1 LNAIAPT
8 LEGPLAALRES
19 EIRLLTDIATMLAE
33 LGENAA
39 DDRQRL
45 LDVAQDLRE
54 MFFLVVVIGEFNA
67 GKSSFVNALL
77 GDDLLP
83 MGITP
88 TTEMIEVIRYGDSI
102 SRKPETRGD
111 SIREWTHPNTG
122 AQGVAIVDT
131 PGTGSVFL
139 KHETTA
145 KAFLHRADLVIF
157 VLSAKRAMAEAERMY
172 LEMAKNYGKKIIM
185 VINQV
190 DLLAPQEQADVRR
203 FVERQLEELLGLKP
217 LVFMV
222 SAKEARQAS
231 PPDDNLFADGSA
243 AGDPGGI
250 KAIRAHLRGV
260 FSEAPPAKQKLLS
273 QLDSA
278 ANAVNR
284 ANAAI
289 KGRADLVSADTSKVR
304 DVKREL
310 EQQATGLSGQLATAR
325 AEIDRVFEGLRRR
338 AMDFITENL
347 SLRKLGRLPSREAL
361 QAQFQDVVIGRAL
374 REIDDASGQYINAL
388 IDNSRQY
395 WRGIIDRL
403 NKLQETLEQEMS
415 GLDAGVYAEQREALQ
430 EAIRIADAEL
440 KTYSSG
446 KVIADIQAEF
456 SNNANAFVTSTGA
469 AIVGLI
475 IAVIAIATP
484 GPLVGAGAAALALPA
499 FVIAA
504 PLTLLGGV
512 VAVRYYQRITS
523 DAKRD
528 MNERIDGLQKAYHEA
543 LDNLTQRERG
553 RLTQYGTQVLTPIF
567 SRLEVLANRY
577 SGQQTALRNFEMQIA
592 TLRKGI
598 EEVK

>member
-1 LNAIAPT
+1 LNAIAST

-19 EIRLLTDIATMLAE
+19 EIRLLTDIAATLAE
-33 LGENAA
+33 LGEATA

-45 LDVAQDLRE
+45 LDVAQDLRD

-88 TTEMIEVIRYGDSI
+88 TTEMIELIRYGETI
-102 SRKPETRGD
+102 SRKPEMRGE

-217 LVFMV
+217 LVFMA

-231 PPDDNLFADGSA
+231 PPDDNLFADGSLV
-243 AGDPGGI
+243 GDPGGI

-278 ANAVNR
+278 ANAISR

-289 KGRADLVSADTSKVR
+289 KGRADLVSADTAKVR

-310 EQQATGLSGQLATAR
+310 EQQATGLTGQLASAR

-347 SLRKLGRLPSREAL
+347 SLRKIGRLPSREAL

-374 REIDDASGQYINAL
+374 REIDDASSQYINAL

-456 SNNANAFVTSTGA
+456 TNNANAFVASA
-469 AIVGLI
+469 ATAVVGLI
-475 IAVIAIATP
+475 VTVLAVAAPGPVIGGAIAT
-484 GPLVGAGAAALALPA
+484 ATAA

-504 PLTLLGGV
+504 PLTLVGGV
-512 VAVRYYQRITS
+512 VALRYYQRITN

-567 SRLEVLANRY
+567 SRLEVLADRY
-577 SGQQTALRNFEMQIA
+577 SAQQAALRNFEMQIA

>member
-1 LNAIAPT
+1 LNAIAST

-19 EIRLLTDIATMLAE
+19 EVRLLTDIAATLAE
-33 LGENAA
+33 LGEATA

-45 LDVAQDLRE
+45 LDVAQDLRD

-88 TTEMIEVIRYGDSI
+88 TTEMIELIRYGETI
-102 SRKPETRGD
+102 SRKPEMRGE

-217 LVFMV
+217 LVFMA

-231 PPDDNLFADGSA
+231 PPDDNLFADGSLV
-243 AGDPGGI
+243 GDPGGI

-278 ANAVNR
+278 ANAISR

-289 KGRADLVSADTSKVR
+289 KGRADLVSADTAKVR

-310 EQQATGLSGQLATAR
+310 EQQATGLTGQLASAR

-347 SLRKLGRLPSREAL
+347 SLRKIGRLPSREAL

-374 REIDDASGQYINAL
+374 REIDDASSQYINAL

-456 SNNANAFVTSTGA
+456 TNNANAFVASA
-469 AIVGLI
+469 ATAVVGLI
-475 IAVIAIATP
+475 VTVLAVAAPGPVIGGAIAT
-484 GPLVGAGAAALALPA
+484 ATAA

-504 PLTLLGGV
+504 PLTLVGGV
-512 VAVRYYQRITS
+512 VALRYYQRITN

-567 SRLEVLANRY
+567 SRLEVLADRY
-577 SGQQTALRNFEMQIA
+577 SAQQAALRNFEMQIA

>member
-1 LNAIAPT
+1 MNAIAST

-19 EIRLLTDIATMLAE
+19 EIRLLTDIAATLAE
-33 LGENAA
+33 LGEATA

-45 LDVAQDLRE
+45 LDVAQDLRD

-88 TTEMIEVIRYGDSI
+88 TTEMIELIRYGETI
-102 SRKPETRGD
+102 SRKPEMRGE

-217 LVFMV
+217 LVFMA

-231 PPDDNLFADGSA
+231 PPDDNLFADGSLV
-243 AGDPGGI
+243 GDPGGI

-278 ANAVNR
+278 ANAISR

-289 KGRADLVSADTSKVR
+289 KGRADLVSADTAKVR

-310 EQQATGLSGQLATAR
+310 EQQATGLTGQLASAR

-347 SLRKLGRLPSREAL
+347 SLRKIGRLPSREAL

-374 REIDDASGQYINAL
+374 REIDDASSQYINAL

-456 SNNANAFVTSTGA
+456 TNNANAFATSA
-469 AIVGLI
+469 AAAVIGLI
-475 IAVIAIATP
+475 VTVIAVVTP

-504 PLTLLGGV
+504 PLTLVGGV
-512 VAVRYYQRITS
+512 VALRYYQRITN

-567 SRLEVLANRY
+567 SRLEVLSDRY
-577 SGQQTALRNFEMQIA
+577 SAQQAALRNFEMQIA

>member
-1 LNAIAPT
+1 MNAIAST

-19 EIRLLTDIATMLAE
+19 EIRLLTDIAATLAE
-33 LGENAA
+33 LGEATA

-45 LDVAQDLRE
+45 LDVAQDLRD

-88 TTEMIEVIRYGDSI
+88 TTEMIELIRYGETI
-102 SRKPETRGD
+102 SRKPEMRGE

-217 LVFMV
+217 LVFMA

-231 PPDDNLFADGSA
+231 PPDDNLFADGSLV
-243 AGDPGGI
+243 GDPGGI

-278 ANAVNR
+278 ANAISR

-289 KGRADLVSADTSKVR
+289 KGRADLVSADTAKVR

-310 EQQATGLSGQLATAR
+310 EQQATGLTGQLASAR

-347 SLRKLGRLPSREAL
+347 SLRKIGRLPSREAL

-374 REIDDASGQYINAL
+374 REIDDASSQYINAL

-456 SNNANAFVTSTGA
+456 TNNANAFVASA
-469 AIVGLI
+469 ATAVVGLI
-475 IAVIAIATP
+475 VTVLAVAAPGPVIGGAIAT
-484 GPLVGAGAAALALPA
+484 ATAA

-504 PLTLLGGV
+504 PLTLVGGV
-512 VAVRYYQRITS
+512 VALRYYQRITN

-567 SRLEVLANRY
+567 SRLEVLADRY
-577 SGQQTALRNFEMQIA
+577 SAQQAALRNFEMQIA

>member
-1 LNAIAPT
+1 MNAIAST

-19 EIRLLTDIATMLAE
+19 EIRLLTDIAATLAE
-33 LGENAA
+33 LGEATA

-45 LDVAQDLRE
+45 LDVAQDLRD

-88 TTEMIEVIRYGDSI
+88 TTEMIELIRYGETI
-102 SRKPETRGD
+102 SRKPEMRGE

-217 LVFMV
+217 LVFMA

-231 PPDDNLFADGSA
+231 PPDDNLFADGSLV
-243 AGDPGGI
+243 GDPGGI

-278 ANAVNR
+278 ANAISR

-289 KGRADLVSADTSKVR
+289 KGRADLVSADTAKVR

-310 EQQATGLSGQLATAR
+310 EQQATGLTGQLASAR

-347 SLRKLGRLPSREAL
+347 SLRKIGRLPSREAL

-374 REIDDASGQYINAL
+374 REIDDASSQYINAL

-456 SNNANAFVTSTGA
+456 TNNANAFVASA
-469 AIVGLI
+469 ATAVVGLI
-475 IAVIAIATP
+475 VTVLAVAAPGPVIGGAIAT
-484 GPLVGAGAAALALPA
+484 ATAA

-504 PLTLLGGV
+504 PLTLVGGV
-512 VAVRYYQRITS
+512 VALRYYQRITN

-567 SRLEVLANRY
+567 SRLEVLSDRY
-577 SGQQTALRNFEMQIA
+577 SAQQAALRNFEMQIA